1 MAQIQPNE
9 QKFNKWFRKNYDG
22 WCKRVE
28 PAMGMDP
35 GFPDLVCLTP
45 SGAIFCELKIG
56 SIVDDVLW
64 CSEVRPSQI
73 AWHTELANAGGM
85 SCFAVGVWQDG
96 QWRVFL
102 FDGVFAS
109 QWETSGFEL
118 GFEAH
123 EIENPAKLY
132 DGVAE
137 FVADYLEV

>member
-9 QKFNKWFRKNYDG
+9 QKFNKWFRKSYDG

-45 SGAIFCELKIG
+45 SGLLPVELKIG
-56 SIVDDVLW
+56 HVDENNVLW
-64 CSEVRPSQI
+64 CSEIRPSQI
-73 AWHTELANAGGM
+73 AWHLELERAGGM
-85 SCFAVGVWQDG
+85 SCFAVGVWQNDN
-96 QWRVFL
+96 WRVFM
-102 FDGVFAS
+102 FDSVFAP
-109 QWETSGFEL
+109 QWEASGFEL
-118 GFEAH
+118 GFEAK
-123 EIENPAKLY
+123 EINPAKLY